1 MNALVDAEIISQLYE
16 ASRAGVTVDLL
27 IRGICCL
34 RPGVPQ
40 VSERIRV
47 VSIIGRFLEHSRA
60 WYFGNGGNAEVYIG
74 SADWMPRNLDRR
86 IEAAVPLE
94 TASHRETVRELLEL
108 MWKDNRQ
115 AWDLS
120 PEGAWTQRQPRDQE
134 REIATHK
141 VMIERYKTATR
152 E

>member
-1 MNALVDAEIISQLYE
+1 
-16 ASRAGVTVDLL
+16 VDLL
-27 IRGICCL
+27 VRGICCL
-34 RPGVPQ
+34 RPGLPG

-60 WYFGNGGNAEVYIG
+60 WYFHNAGDAEVHIS

-94 TASHRETVRELLEL
+94 TPSHRDAVRELLEL
-108 MWKDNRQ
+108 MWRDNRQ

-120 PEGAWTQRQPRDQE
+120 ADGTWTQRSPGEGDTE
-134 REIATHK
+134 LATHRAL
-141 VMIERYKTATR
+141 IERYREGTR
-152 E
+152 G

>member
-1 MNALVDAEIISQLYE
+1 
-16 ASRAGVTVDLL
+16 
-27 IRGICCL
+27 
-34 RPGVPQ
+34 
-40 VSERIRV
+40 

-120 PEGAWTQRQPRDQE
+120 AEGSWTQRQPRDEE